1 MARISIVTPAAAN
14 ARNGNRH
21 TAGRWA
27 AMLRS
32 AGHRVSIARAWQ
44 GERCDLLIA
53 LHALYSHESIV
64 RYREA
69 RPRAP
74 LVVALTGT
82 DLYRD
87 LPRSRQ
93 AHRSLELADR
103 LVVLQEA
110 ALASLPGALRKK
122 ATVVYQ
128 SSATRL

>member
-1 MARISIVTPAAAN
+1 MARICIVTPAAAN

-21 TAGRWA
+21 TAARWA

-32 AGHRVSIARAWQ
+32 AGHRVSIARRWGEEGRQ

-53 LHALYSHESIV
+53 LHALYSHDSIR

-87 LPRSRQ
+87 LPHSRE
-93 AHRSLELADR
+93 ARRSLYPYLRSTRFGFYVSLGIAK
-103 LVVLQEA
+103 VLSA
-110 ALASLPGALRKK
+110 AGGGGRF
-122 ATVVYQ
+122 
-128 SSATRL
+128 